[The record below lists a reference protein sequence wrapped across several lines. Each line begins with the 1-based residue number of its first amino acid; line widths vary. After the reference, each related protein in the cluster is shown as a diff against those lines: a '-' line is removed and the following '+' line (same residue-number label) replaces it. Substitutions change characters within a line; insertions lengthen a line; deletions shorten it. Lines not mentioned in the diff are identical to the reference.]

1 MMQKQKL
8 RIAVTGL
15 SAGACHVADYAACS
29 SVEELILC
37 DVSEKKLEEVGEQ
50 YHIEK
55 RYTDYT
61 AMLNEEKPD
70 AVSLAVPN
78 YLHMPLA
85 VQALEH
91 GCHVLC
97 EKPMARTAA
106 EAGIMKDAA
115 SRSGKILMINFNQRF
130 QPDCRALK
138 KVIDNGLLGDIYYI
152 RTLWHRQR
160 GVPWWYPLAKGRE
173 TCGGGALIDL
183 GVHVLDRALWFCGY
197 PGAVQ
202 VMGAGF
208 SHIAQKEAPAHGLE
222 HFDLEDMGVAMIRL
236 DSGAMLELEA
246 SWAAN
251 RENEEITT
259 RIYGTRGGAL
269 LKDDRTV
276 LFLEKDGGVE
286 KVDLEPEEG
295 PNIRQVFL
303 DTILGRTAPV
313 CTPEE
318 GMEVSAILDAVYRS
332 AETGFAVLL

>member
-1 MMQKQKL
+1 MREKKL
-8 RIAVTGL
+8 RVAVTGL
-15 SAGACHVADYAACS
+15 SAGACHVADYAAGS

-37 DVSEKKLEEVGEQ
+37 DISEKKLEELGGQ
-50 YHIEK
+50 YHISK
-55 RYTDYT
+55 RYTDFS
-61 AMLNEEKPD
+61 AMLEKEKPD

-97 EKPMARTAA
+97 EKPMARTAQEAAVMA
-106 EAGIMKDAA
+106 EAARK
-115 SRSGKILMINFNQRF
+115 SGKMLMINFNQRF

-138 KVIDNGLLGDIYYI
+138 RVIDEGLLGEIYYV

-160 GVPWWYPLAKGRE
+160 GVPWWYPLANGRE
-173 TCGGGALIDL
+173 SCGGGALIDL

-208 SHIAQKEAPAHGLE
+208 SHIARKEAPAHGLE
-222 HFDLEDMGVAMIRL
+222 RFDLEDMGVAMIRL

-251 RENEEITT
+251 RESEEITT

-269 LKDDRTV
+269 LKTDSTV
-276 LFLEKDGGVE
+276 LFLEKDSGVE
-286 KVDLEPEEG
+286 TVNLEPEEG
-295 PNIRQVFL
+295 PSIRQVFL
-303 DTILGRTAPV
+303 DTILGRTEPV

-318 GMEVSAILDAVYRS
+318 GLEVSAVLDAVYRS
-332 AETGFAVLL
+332 AETGSAVLL